1 LADREL
7 ASSAKSVPDVLRKII
22 FGKYCALYGV
32 IATTGKAGVPRR
44 LWHNAPPSSLETSPR
59 FGDTPLLVRLAADRI
74 QLRLNKLST
83 APNYHPVWR
92 CLLSILLALPCLF
105 ATQAHAEADQAIDV
119 DVHMRGGQVLV
130 DVDFHVRATPQEVW
144 AVITDYDHA
153 TAFISKL
160 EKSVILSR
168 TDEMLLV
175 SQKGTV
181 GYGPFSVKLETVMEI
196 HLTPFEKMQSHLV
209 SGNMKKNEATTRLI
223 ADASGTRVVYHLES
237 IPNVWLP
244 PLIGHAL
251 VEFETRARF
260 RQVVEEILRRK
271 ALSEVKR

>member
-1 LADREL
+1 M
-7 ASSAKSVPDVLRKII
+7 
-22 FGKYCALYGV
+22 
-32 IATTGKAGVPRR
+32 
-44 LWHNAPPSSLETSPR
+44 
-59 FGDTPLLVRLAADRI
+59 
-74 QLRLNKLST
+74 ST
-83 APNYHPVWR
+83 ASNYRPAWR
-92 CLLSILLALPCLF
+92 WLLPIVLALQSLF
-105 ATQAHAEADQAIDV
+105 AAQAKADTDQTIDV
-119 DVHMRGGQVLV
+119 DVHMQGGQVLV
-130 DVDFHVRATPQEVW
+130 DVNFHVRATPQEVW

-160 EKSVILSR
+160 EKSVVLSR
-168 TDEMLLV
+168 TDDLLLV
-175 SQKGTV
+175 SQKGTM
-181 GYGPFSVKLETVMEI
+181 GYSPFSVSLETVMEI

-271 ALSEVKR
+271 ALSEAKR